1 MAHMRKRRAR
11 KCRRIVQPVDA
22 LTLNMNLASFFFSS
36 RRRHTRW
43 TGDWSSDVCYSD
55 LEPNLTSP
63 CRQLAPV
70 VRDPGKSKKEA
81 GEHRNE
87 PQQQS
92 GGGPISRTSGQPK
105 PGAQQK
111 EHEARFEDRKSVV

>member
-1 MAHMRKRRAR
+1 MQQKDQTADSDSEVVAKR
-11 KCRRIVQPVDA
+11 
-22 LTLNMNLASFFFSS
+22 
-36 RRRHTRW
+36 
-43 TGDWSSDVCYSD
+43 
-55 LEPNLTSP
+55 EPNLTSP

-111 EHEARFEDRKSVV
+111 EHEARFEETTPQIVDNLPLRDQADRV